1 MQLHV
6 RRPRPGFCHDSN
18 GQVTQSSFVAHAL
31 IHQQKVHHRNC
42 EKHKE
47 QSGADKKQK
56 TYVLQERET
65 TECLDGEDHLCKRN
79 IGAEI
84 LDHDLRSKG
93 WLQTLGA

>member
-1 MQLHV
+1 M
-6 RRPRPGFCHDSN
+6 D
-18 GQVTQSSFVAHAL
+18 
-31 IHQQKVHHRNC
+31 K
-42 EKHKE
+42 
-47 QSGADKKQK
+47 KKQK